1 MSDVCDKV
9 NANER
14 VSAQE
19 LQEEI
24 ASELRAGD
32 MGDVFVGEEIEVD
45 PSGITINFI
54 NGQVFKLIAF
64 EVQPK
69 PDVTFKPQPFIA
81 FSPGV

>member
-9 NANER
+9 LANER

-24 ASELRAGD
+24 TSELRAGD

-54 NGQVFKLIAF
+54 NGQMFKLIAF
-64 EVQPK
+64 EVK
-69 PDVTFKPQPFIA
+69 PRLVATVLPPIA
-81 FSPGV
+81 FSPGE